1 MRRGGT
7 LHPPI
12 PRAPATTLQA
22 PFLPSE
28 AQVFHT
34 GSCDFKDQAT
44 EKVQDLLK
52 KGRHLWERGGR

>member
-1 MRRGGT
+1 MRRGGI

-12 PRAPATTLQA
+12 PRAPATTLQS

-34 GSCDFKDQAT
+34 DSCDFKDQAT
-44 EKVQDLLK
+44 EKGQVLLK
-52 KGRHLWERGGR
+52 KGRHLWERGQR

>member
-22 PFLPSE
+22 PFLPSK
-28 AQVFHT
+28 AQ
-34 GSCDFKDQAT
+34 DQAT
-44 EKVQDLLK
+44 EKVQDPLK
-52 KGRHLWERGGR
+52 KGRHLWEREER